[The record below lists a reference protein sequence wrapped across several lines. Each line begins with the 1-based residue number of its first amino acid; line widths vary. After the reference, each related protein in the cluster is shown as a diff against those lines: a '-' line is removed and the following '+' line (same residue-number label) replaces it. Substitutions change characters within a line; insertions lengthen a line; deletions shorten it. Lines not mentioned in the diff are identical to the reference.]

1 MATPE
6 EEQRIN
12 DILNERVGIE
22 QELLSNQ
29 QDLSNVILD
38 QVKNLSFSKVEQSSI
53 RSITRD
59 LAKTAQEN
67 YSVSLRELGTKKLT
81 KKLEEDKERI
91 GKRIQQLSQIEVKSL
106 TNNKRLQAEIQG
118 SINEQVESAKKQLV
132 ATTALA
138 DQSEKI
144 GNNFGVDAFQGFSS
158 LAQKIP
164 GLGKFSK
171 EFATAADTARI
182 SAAGGASSITAF
194 GKGLASAAKSIGP
207 LLLLTQLVSTLI
219 SLDKSSGEVA
229 KNLGISYDEA
239 IGLTEELS
247 QSAEFSDNLFVNSAN
262 LLDAQVQISQVL
274 GTNVKLNQ
282 DLLKSQV
289 ELTKQ
294 AGFSVEAAT
303 TLATL
308 SLATGDST
316 DEITKSFLGQTVAL
330 NTQNNVQ
337 VNSKQL
343 LESINKT
350 SKGTLA
356 TFANQPKELA
366 KAAFQAR
373 KLGLEISTLESMAD
387 GLLDIESSLTAEFEA
402 EVISGRQLNL
412 ERARYFALTND
423 IAGVGR
429 EIEAQGITQESFAKA
444 TRIEQEALAKAVGLS
459 RDQLGESLILR
470 KGLVAAGMDNAEEA
484 KKEFERL
491 KAIGGEQYAINEL
504 GDTEYARQLASVS
517 AQEKFAEVTNKLR
530 DAFVSIAG
538 PLLDIINPIVSIL
551 APILTGIAATVG
563 YIVEGFKAVAPAL
576 KVIGII
582 LSPIIALI
590 GALAVG
596 SIVTAAYTALGG
608 LPVVGPLLALAA
620 IGFGVSK
627 YKQATQSVKDG
638 MAPSSKGPFTITD
651 SFGATAIT
659 AQGDGLAV
667 SPNIIREESINV
679 TPNIIREENRNTTPS
694 IDYDQLANAIAMG
707 AEKGTSRANITT
719 NLDGARVSNRLQP
732 PLAVNTR
739 KYSV

>member
-38 QVKNLSFSKVEQSSI
+38 QVKNLNFSKVEQSSI

-59 LAKTAQEN
+59 LARTAQEN

-81 KKLEEDKERI
+81 KKLDEDKERI

-171 EFATAADTARI
+171 EFETAADTARI

-207 LLLLTQLVSTLI
+207 LLLLTQLVSTLV
-219 SLDKSSGEVA
+219 SLDKSSGKVA

-247 QSAEFSDNLFVNSAN
+247 QSAEFSDSLFINSTN

-294 AGFSVEAAT
+294 AGFSVETAT

-356 TFANQPKELA
+356 TFADQPKELA

-373 KLGLEISTLESMAD
+373 KLGLEISTLESIAD

-412 ERARYFALTND
+412 ERARFFALTND

-429 EIEAQGITQESFAKA
+429 EIEAQGITQESFAKS

-470 KGLVAAGMDNAEEA
+470 KGLVAAGMDSAEEA

-491 KAIGGEQYAINEL
+491 KAIGGEQFAINEL

-517 AQEKFAEVTNKLR
+517 AQEKFVEVTNKLR

-538 PLLDIINPIVSIL
+538 PLLEIINPIVDIL
-551 APILTGIAATVG
+551 APVLTGIASTVG
-563 YIVEGFKAVAPAL
+563 YIVEGFKMLAAPLVVVGAIL
-576 KVIGII
+576 KKNAI
-582 LSPIIALI
+582 LSMGGAIMEGIKNAFTTTAMLGPVGLGVGAAAAAGIA
-590 GALAVG
+590 
-596 SIVTAAYTALGG
+596 
-608 LPVVGPLLALAA
+608 
-620 IGFGVSK
+620 GF
-627 YKQATQSVKDG
+627 VKSQMVEDG
-638 MAPSSKGPFTITD
+638 IAPSSKGPFTITD

-659 AQGDGLAV
+659 TKGDGLAV
-667 SPNIIREESINV
+667 SPNISREQ
-679 TPNIIREENRNTTPS
+679 NRNTTPS

-719 NLDGARVSNRLQP
+719 NLDGSKVSNRIQA